1 MIPEFITD
9 IKVTM
14 KEGTEPLY
22 NTMEFMSHE
31 NPHTQTRTNTH
42 KTPEV
47 PPSLALSNYQWTGKY
62 ILWIEQWHN
71 IGTLTYTD

>member
-47 PPSLALSNYQWTGKY
+47 PPSLPRSIKLSVDREIHFMDRTMAQYWNAH
-62 ILWIEQWHN
+62 LH
-71 IGTLTYTD
+71 